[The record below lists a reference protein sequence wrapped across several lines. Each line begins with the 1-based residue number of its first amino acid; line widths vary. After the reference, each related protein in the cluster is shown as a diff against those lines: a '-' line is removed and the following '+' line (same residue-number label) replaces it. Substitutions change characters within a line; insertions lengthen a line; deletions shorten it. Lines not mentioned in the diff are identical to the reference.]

1 MTAEKKWLK
10 FKKIFLQW
18 RLDFV
23 LLGLIMSLHYTRLQW
38 NDYIGD
44 PDGFYHAK
52 MASLLAHGRLIKSLP
67 EMQYSTLRDHFTD
80 HQLLYHL
87 LQAPLSLINNDPL
100 LGVKISA
107 VVFAVAMV
115 LVFYYLLKKLNIVW
129 PWFFSL
135 LIITLPSLNFRL
147 SLIKITALSLIMV
160 WLITYALFN
169 KKYRLLSILGFI
181 YVWLYGG
188 WPLAIFIFLA
198 FCLIDYIYNFIH
210 NKKLKLF
217 HDKLIIILH
226 NNDKRF
232 DLKRSGIYLGIGLLA
247 GIIINPYF
255 PYNLYYYLQLM
266 NLSVFNFGQ
275 NFTVGGEWYGT
286 NISSIINASPHL
298 FITACII
305 FIILFFNIK
314 KISRLSWFS
323 FLMSFCFLLLT
334 IKSRRYFEYYDPFL
348 LLFVASGTAD
358 FIKIIDWQKVNHHWQ
373 SLKYYLKTFLVI
385 NFLLLGII
393 IMPKIYQ
400 QILENKMP
408 DNLPRL
414 RYQPAAEWLKNNT
427 PQDSIIYHA
436 DWDEWPMLF
445 YYNDHN
451 RYLIGLDFTLMYHYD
466 AELQKKYIDIS
477 QGKIQQNL
485 AEEIKSNF
493 HTSYIFV
500 EKEGHASFVE
510 NLAKSPDISLSY
522 QDQYFNIYK
531 IR

>member
-1 MTAEKKWLK
+1 MIDKNWSK
-10 FKKIFLQW
+10 FCKIFIKW
-18 RLDFV
+18 KLDFV
-23 LLGLIMSLHYTRLQW
+23 LLGLIISAHYTRLQW

-52 MASLLAHGRLIKSLP
+52 MASFLAQGQFIKSLP
-67 EMQYSTLRDHFTD
+67 WMQYSTLRDHFTD
-80 HQLLYHL
+80 HQLIYHL
-87 LQAPLSLINNDPL
+87 LQAPLTLINNDPL

-107 VVFAVAMV
+107 VVFATTMV
-115 LVFYYLLKKLNIVW
+115 LVFYSVLKKLNIVW

-147 SLIKITALSLIMV
+147 SLIKITALSLIVV

-169 KKYRLLSILGFI
+169 KKYRSLAILGFT

-198 FCLIDYIYNFIH
+198 FCFTDYIYNFIH

-217 HDKLIIILH
+217 HGKLIILLH
-226 NNDKRF
+226 NHDNHF
-232 DLKRSGIYLGIGLLA
+232 DLKRLGVYLGVGLIA

-266 NLSVFNFGQ
+266 NISVFNVGQ
-275 NFTVGGEWYGT
+275 SFPVGGEWYGVS
-286 NISSIINASPHL
+286 ISSIINGSPHL
-298 FITACII
+298 FLGASII
-305 FIILFFNIK
+305 FIILFFNVK

-323 FLMSFCFLLLT
+323 FLLSFCFLLLT
-334 IKSRRYFEYYDPFL
+334 IKSRRYFEYYDPCL
-348 LLFVASGTAD
+348 LLFVASGTTD
-358 FIKIIDWQKVNHHWQ
+358 IVKIIDWKKFTHHWQ
-373 SLKYYLKTFLVI
+373 SLSSWLKTFLLVTV
-385 NFLLLGII
+385 FVFGII

-408 DNLPRL
+408 TSLPRL
-414 RYQPAAEWLKNNT
+414 RYQAAAEWLKNNT
-427 PQDSIIYHA
+427 PQDSIVYHT

-451 RYLIGLDFTLMYHYD
+451 RYLIGLDFTLMYRYN
-466 AELQKKYIDIS
+466 AELQKRYMDIS
-477 QGKIQQNL
+477 QGKTKENL
-485 AEEIKSNF
+485 AEEIANNF
-493 HTSYIFV
+493 NSQYIFV
-500 EKEGHASFVE
+500 EKEGHGPFID
-510 NLAKSPDISLSY
+510 NLNQSTNIALSY

-531 IR
+531 INK